1 MFSHAHNTK
10 IDLAVKSDRIS
21 FESIKE
27 FALAV
32 LNSLNISNDIDSVIA
47 KGFIKADFK
56 LKTDLKKFES
66 QGDLNI
72 VDGFISHKTVPVKL
86 TKLMLM
92 DFSGNSV
99 DIKMQLPM

>member
-1 MFSHAHNTK
+1 MESDIYVGSDEKAEINGVFSHAHNTK

-56 LKTDLKKFES
+56 LK
-66 QGDLNI
+66 QI
-72 VDGFISHKTVPVKL
+72 
-86 TKLMLM
+86 
-92 DFSGNSV
+92 
-99 DIKMQLPM
+99 